1 MEKEKYDKIK
11 YNMAYN
17 KENYKKFGADLKKE
31 EVEKANLLLKK
42 YNLNKAEFIRRAL
55 KKLEE
60 NGEI

>member
-11 YNMAYN
+11 YNMEYN
-17 KENYKKFGADLKKE
+17 KANYKRFGANLKKE

-42 YNLNKAEFIRRAL
+42 YNLNKAEFIIRAL

>member
-11 YNMAYN
+11 YNMEYN
-17 KENYKKFGADLKKE
+17 KANYKRFGANLKKE

-60 NGEI
+60 NGKI